1 MNHKHDNEENK
12 KTLLVAVSKTETG
25 DRKAIIITK
34 YGKGEKTEVYLNRK
48 KLGSSV
54 SKKEHTEN
62 ERIGIINCYGFS
74 KKDIITKPDFRDKAL
89 NPFKFGSKVII
100 TSSGRNTKG
109 KNITKGIV
117 VGETFL
123 TKYMSWCLR
132 IRTNE
137 GMTYASEFKIK
148 KGKVSLEDP
157 KTVTAPYT
165 TKIKPITTD
174 NTFPASYEKVFP
186 VMRLTRTYL
195 NSIGVMTHKM
205 SDETINNIA
214 SEVANSIKG
223 FSFDTLVRL
232 AAEKVVT
239 FETATTQMGSKNK
252 QKKD

>member
-25 DRKAIIITK
+25 DRKSIIITK
-34 YGKGEKTEVYLNRK
+34 YGKGEKTELYLNRK

-54 SKKEHTEN
+54 SKKPYTEN

-74 KKDIITKPDFRDKAL
+74 KKDIIAKPDFRDKAL

-100 TSSGRNTKG
+100 TSSGRNKKG

-148 KGKVSLEDP
+148 RGKVTLEAPAMVTPQP
-157 KTVTAPYT
+157 KAKPYQQKIEPVTTNP
-165 TKIKPITTD
+165 
-174 NTFPASYEKVFP
+174 YEKVFP

-205 SDETINNIA
+205 SDETINTIA

-239 FETATTQMGSKNK
+239 FEEATTQMSSKNR
-252 QKKD
+252 KKD